1 MHLFFKTLIATCLL
15 ITSPISWHN
24 IYSQNSPSGPFPG
37 DNPKLYTFCLD
48 EDKKDIF
55 YCDGKFLLVSNLNNL
70 SQTSQYAIE
79 LNSDIFAIAV
89 SKDKTKIYLGTMDGR
104 IFCFDRQ
111 AEAFTQTVN
120 TQRGR
125 ITSLTLSGDDELLI
139 SSNESGTVL
148 SHLTSNLSASKEIYQ
163 HTSTITKV
171 LSNTAKGVLA
181 IGGADGL
188 LVLMDEHTHKRINQI
203 DAGKKCIRDL
213 TFDNNK
219 ARLVAVGDD
228 GNLRVWNIS
237 NLQKPKPLSVTRTGS
252 SQILSVDREPNT
264 ELECWGTIDH
274 QLKAKIPFASYT
286 LKLKGPVLKVAY
298 IKDQGRE
305 FFIVCVYGQGISKI
319 PMTSM
324 KMKMQGAL

>member
-1 MHLFFKTLIATCLL
+1 MHIFFKALIATCLL
-15 ITSPISWHN
+15 IASPLSWHN
-24 IYSQNSPSGPFPG
+24 IYSQNPSSGPFPG

-48 EDKKDIF
+48 EDKETVF
-55 YCDGKFLLVSNLNNL
+55 YSDGKFLFVSNLNDF
-70 SQTSQYAIE
+70 SQTSQYSIE

-89 SKDKTKIYLGTMDGR
+89 SKNKTNIYLGTMDGR
-104 IFCFDRQ
+104 IYCFDRQ

-120 TQRGR
+120 TQGGR
-125 ITSLTLSGDDELLI
+125 ITSLTLSGDDEFLI

-163 HTSTITKV
+163 HPSTITRV
-171 LSNTAKGVLA
+171 LSNTAIGILA

-188 LVLMDEHTHKRINQI
+188 LVLLDEQTHKLINKV

-228 GNLRVWNIS
+228 GYLRTWNIS
-237 NLQKPKPLSVTRTGS
+237 SLQNPKLLSAIRIES
-252 SQILSVDREPNT
+252 SQILSVDVDKNAS
-264 ELECWGTIDH
+264 LECWGTIDH
-274 QLKAKIPFASYT
+274 QLKAKIPFASYS

-298 IKDQGRE
+298 IKDQYEE

-324 KMKMQGAL
+324 KMKM